1 MVCSCSAFFEQALG
15 LTVYTRPGTCIDS
28 VLHSLAVSSFLLCAH
43 APIADRTARIRALGA
58 LVGSNVSKSLCC
70 MHRRKGHLG
79 SSWCQWESS
88 AQSCRKASVAAR
100 FVAKHGAKFSSTESY
115 STICS
120 IKKKCNWKEARPKC
134 SKMGPRA
141 TRPFYSIEKSP

>member
-1 MVCSCSAFFEQALG
+1 MVCFCSAFCVQALV
-15 LTVYTRPGTCIDS
+15 LTVYTRPSTCIES

-43 APIADRTARIRALGA
+43 APIAYRTARIRTLCA
-58 LVGSNVSKSLCC
+58 LVCSNVSKSLCC

-100 FVAKHGAKFSSTESY
+100 FVAKHGAKFSSTQSY
-115 STICS
+115 TTICS
-120 IKKKCNWKEARPKC
+120 IEKNVTGRKHDLNVPKWVRELH
-134 SKMGPRA
+134 P
-141 TRPFYSIEKSP
+141 Y